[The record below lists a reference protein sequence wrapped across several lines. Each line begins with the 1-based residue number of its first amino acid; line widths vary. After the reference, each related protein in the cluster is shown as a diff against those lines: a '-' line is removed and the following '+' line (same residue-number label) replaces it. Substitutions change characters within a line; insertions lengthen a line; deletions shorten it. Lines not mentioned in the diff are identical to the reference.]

1 MKRLVLAAL
10 LAPAML
16 FASIFTATPAAAQ
29 RSGVYEVTGTN
40 LDGSQYR
47 GLMEIQQV
55 GTSTFHILW
64 NIGGQ
69 LIEGVGMASGLSF
82 VTAFSAGDRTG
93 LGIYEIRP
101 GDVMEGSWTIVGA
114 NTNGTETVR
123 WAINQP
129 AGGAAPTP
137 RTPAAPAAPAP
148 APAPPTQTLPPPRN

>member
-1 MKRLVLAAL
+1 MKRLFLAAL
-10 LAPAML
+10 LAPAL
-16 FASIFTATPAAAQ
+16 SWGAASPAAAQ

-40 LDGSQYR
+40 LDGSEYR
-47 GLMEIQQV
+47 GQMEIQQV

-69 LIEGVGMASGLSF
+69 LIEGVGMVSGLTF
-82 VTAFSAGDRTG
+82 VTAFSAAERTG

-123 WAINQP
+123 WSANQP
-129 AGGAAPTP
+129 PRGAAPAT
-137 RTPAAPAAPAP
+137 PAP
-148 APAPPTQTLPPPRN
+148 APAQPAPTLPPRGN